1 MMPNPLQSDMTPAPA
16 PAQPN
21 AIQQGG
27 GVQPMQQ
34 APQGAQQAPPAPT
47 HAQTVAALR
56 HFTALKQELTVL
68 LKNPDLGKAD
78 MKSAIIDGV
87 TKLVAD
93 RIVPPAA
100 AVQKLAMVP
109 DTPFQQKK
117 WIEQDYAQV
126 TQAENSVLDH
136 HRAQAIG
143 TGNFQLENELHQS
156 NPDNHLQDIQGMMA
170 SHYSGQQNA

>member
-1 MMPNPLQSDMTPAPA
+1 MPSPLQSDMTPPPV

-27 GVQPMQQ
+27 GAQPMGPQQ
-34 APQGAQQAPPAPT
+34 GAPQGAQQAPPAPT

-56 HFTALKQELTVL
+56 HFTALKRELTVL

-117 WIEQDYAQV
+117 WIEQDYAQIMK
-126 TQAENSVLDH
+126 AENMVLAH
-136 HRAQAIG
+136 HAAAFAGQGPQPPAD
-143 TGNFQLENELHQS
+143 
-156 NPDNHLQDIQGMMA
+156 PDSHMQDVQGMMA
-170 SHYSGQQNA
+170 SHYPGQPNA

>member
-1 MMPNPLQSDMTPAPA
+1 MSNPLQSDMTPPPQ

-27 GVQPMQQ
+27 GAQPMGPQ
-34 APQGAQQAPPAPT
+34 QGAQQAPPAPT

-126 TQAENSVLDH
+126 MKAENMVLAHHAAAFAGQGPQPPADPDDH
-136 HRAQAIG
+136 MG
-143 TGNFQLENELHQS
+143 TIKNLMQ
-156 NPDNHLQDIQGMMA
+156 
-170 SHYSGQQNA
+170 SHYGQQPS

>member
-1 MMPNPLQSDMTPAPA
+1 MPNPLQSDMTPAPT

-27 GVQPMQQ
+27 GVSPMGPQQ
-34 APQGAQQAPPAPT
+34 GAPGAQQAPPAPT

-126 TQAENSVLDH
+126 MKAENMVLAH
-136 HRAQAIG
+136 HAAAFAGQGPQPPAD
-143 TGNFQLENELHQS
+143 
-156 NPDNHLQDIQGMMA
+156 PDTH
-170 SHYSGQQNA
+170 